1 MDTSTQL
8 QLPTMSGAQLL
19 DTPTIQQVLV
29 KYAPDHVKQWELKQ
43 FFVDKVGKL
52 FENQNLTIEQFVGI
66 FKQVIDI
73 DQAKS
78 DAKQLIANYGQ
89 FADDPTVKQAVRVLD
104 QEMNELSPIMASIK
118 SHLEDSAGGF
128 QRFLNRLRGLF
139 STGSRDPLASSLQWL
154 QGRIDSIDNAF
165 GKYEQELL
173 LNQKTCS
180 DRIPGLAQEIFS
192 LEGMIASLTTVN
204 AQVSHES
211 TKEFLQNMI
220 TQLTII
226 SGIKQ
231 ENLQRL
237 LVAAKMNGNTHLLL
251 KATEFKVFGLLPG
264 LLSLNFVLA
273 SQSKIHKASEAADK
287 FMNTLR
293 DQAKD
298 TIEKNMQSEVD
309 AKRKM
314 KSELETIV
322 ANIDHL
328 TDRLD
333 AHKQAIAAVNQ
344 EVTDYLPVYQQRLK
358 LLQDNME
365 TMGVDASEYQVIES
379 NVIKT
384 LDEQEKLLGKD
395 IQKKQEDE
403 KSEDNKKKEEST
415 ENNQMMTDN
424 ESDDNQKT
432 A

>member
-1 MDTSTQL
+1 METSTQL
-8 QLPTMSGAQLL
+8 QLPAMSGEQLL
-19 DTPTIQQVLV
+19 DTPAIQQVMV
-29 KYAPDHVKQWELKQ
+29 KYAPDHVKQGELKQ

-52 FENQNLTIEQFVGI
+52 FENQNLTIEQFVGV
-66 FKQVIDI
+66 FNQVIDI
-73 DQAKS
+73 DKAKS
-78 DAKQLIANYGQ
+78 DAKQLIADYGQ

-118 SHLEDSAGGF
+118 SHLEDSASGF

-139 STGSRDPLASSLQWL
+139 STGSRDPLASSLQGL

-180 DRIPGLAQEIFS
+180 DRIPSLAQEIFS
-192 LEGMIASLTTVN
+192 LEGMIASLTSVN

-273 SQSKIHKASEAADK
+273 SQSKIHKASAAADK
-287 FMNTLR
+287 FMDTLR
-293 DQAKD
+293 EQAKD
-298 TIEKNMQSEVD
+298 TIEKHMQSEVD
-309 AKRKM
+309 AKKKM

-328 TDRLD
+328 TGRLD

-344 EVTDYLPVYQQRLK
+344 EVADYLPVYQQRLK
-358 LLQDNME
+358 LLQDSMQ
-365 TMGVDASEYQVIES
+365 TMGVDASEYHVIES

-384 LDEQEKLLGKD
+384 LDEQEKLLGK
-395 IQKKQEDE
+395 EVE
-403 KSEDNKKKEEST
+403 KSEDTQKMAEDEQNMAEDES
-415 ENNQMMTDN
+415 ENG
-424 ESDDNQKT
+424 QKIG
-432 A
+432 